1 MPSTPAN
8 PRPSQITQARHPVR
22 AMLRTSVAFVIGLAP
37 LAPLIYE
44 AATNH
49 NPEAATGLAATS
61 LAIANGVTRV
71 LAIPRLEALLRKTR
85 GLMWLAAAPQ
95 ASD

>member
-1 MPSTPAN
+1 MGTATNPSPV
-8 PRPSQITQARHPVR
+8 QITQARHPVR
-22 AMLRTSVAFVIGLAP
+22 AMLRTSVAFVVGLAP
-37 LAPLIYE
+37 LAPAIYQ

-71 LAIPRLEALLRKTR
+71 LAIPRLEALLRKTK
-85 GLMWLAAAPQ
+85 GLRWLAAAPA
-95 ASD
+95 AS